1 MLNGLFFQQ
10 LVKQCRLSQTVPDCA
25 RLAALRFCAL
35 MSRSSSGEAD
45 LDTVG
50 SRQGSSQPQATLP
63 CPSLSHLDIP
73 RPCHTMSKM
82 FLRCSYVL
90 FLPSLTLCVLSM
102 NWRSQLAVCGF
113 QVAHLCLRQWIKIFE
128 APALSHK
135 LMGLPKL
142 AFSAF
147 SLSSSEA
154 PLLTCSPHFQHHMSK

>member
-73 RPCHTMSKM
+73 RPCHTMSKTSIYNRR
-82 FLRCSYVL
+82 FRCYKILKTLLKWWKGANTSKLQQVKLHRKPVTLRKL
-90 FLPSLTLCVLSM
+90 FTSTYGIAADWQIGGSFFVST
-102 NWRSQLAVCGF
+102 QLFDFWFDDVRC
-113 QVAHLCLRQWIKIFE
+113 I
-128 APALSHK
+128 
-135 LMGLPKL
+135 
-142 AFSAF
+142 
-147 SLSSSEA
+147 
-154 PLLTCSPHFQHHMSK
+154 